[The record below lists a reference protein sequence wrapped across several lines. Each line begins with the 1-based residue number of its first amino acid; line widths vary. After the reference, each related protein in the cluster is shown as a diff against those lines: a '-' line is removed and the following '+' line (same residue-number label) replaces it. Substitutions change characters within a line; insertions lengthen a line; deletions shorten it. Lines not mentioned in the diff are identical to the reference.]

1 MYFVHLFAK
10 IYVEFDQCKKI
21 IVRVETF
28 TYFKDADAELECPGC
43 TEEKMFMFPRTDS
56 NKVPNLRRNKG
67 IESTPDIDVAFY
79 HDLTEIGL
87 KGIAHLKDNGLW
99 PEMEFTTCEAAEGIT
114 IRNNLDFHTA
124 VEVKVCK
131 NL

>member
-1 MYFVHLFAK
+1 MSDLKLLPF
-10 IYVEFDQCKKI
+10 
-21 IVRVETF
+21 
-28 TYFKDADAELECPGC
+28 FKDADAELECPGC
-43 TEEKMFMFPRTDS
+43 TEDKMFMFPRTDS

-124 VEVKVCK
+124 VEVKEFK
-131 NL
+131 NP

>member
-1 MYFVHLFAK
+1 
-10 IYVEFDQCKKI
+10 
-21 IVRVETF
+21 
-28 TYFKDADAELECPGC
+28 
-43 TEEKMFMFPRTDS
+43 MFMFPRTDS

-124 VEVKVCK
+124 VDVKVRK
-131 NL
+131 NLKFFSPCSKPI